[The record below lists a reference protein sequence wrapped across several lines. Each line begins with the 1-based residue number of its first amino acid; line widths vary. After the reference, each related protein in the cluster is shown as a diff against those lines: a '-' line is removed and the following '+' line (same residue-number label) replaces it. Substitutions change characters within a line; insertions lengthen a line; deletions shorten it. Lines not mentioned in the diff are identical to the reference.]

1 MSQVWQSTVTREM
14 ADKAELTETE
24 INNLIKD
31 LDEAVM
37 AVCQDYAI
45 EQEIVVSL
53 EKHATL
59 ELIQELVSRGDTEL
73 DNEGQHI
80 IYTGIYSKEEE

>member
-45 EQEIVVSL
+45 E
-53 EKHATL
+53 
-59 ELIQELVSRGDTEL
+59 
-73 DNEGQHI
+73 
-80 IYTGIYSKEEE
+80 

>member
-1 MSQVWQSTVTREM
+1 MAKRRWQITYTKGGKVMSQVWQSTVTREM

-45 EQEIVVSL
+45 E
-53 EKHATL
+53 
-59 ELIQELVSRGDTEL
+59 
-73 DNEGQHI
+73 
-80 IYTGIYSKEEE
+80 